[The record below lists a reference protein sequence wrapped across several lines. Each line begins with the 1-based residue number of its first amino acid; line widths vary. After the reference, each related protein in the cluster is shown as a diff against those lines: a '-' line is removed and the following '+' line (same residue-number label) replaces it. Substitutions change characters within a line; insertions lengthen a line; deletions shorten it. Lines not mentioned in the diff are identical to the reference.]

1 MKKILSKIFNF
12 LFINTILSIKFLNMA
27 RAAGIPPGGKEAIV
41 GGLRESATEAKLQP
55 IEPMA
60 MITDIMGYIL
70 GFLGI
75 IIFINIIFAGYQWI
89 MAGGNEETI
98 SKAKTRIKN
107 SIIGLIIIVSA
118 YIITINIFIITRN
131 AISQ

>member
-1 MKKILSKIFNF
+1 
-12 LFINTILSIKFLNMA
+12 MA

>member
-1 MKKILSKIFNF
+1 MKKILFKIFNF
-12 LFINTILSIKFLNMA
+12 LFINTILGIGFLNMA
-27 RAAGIPPGGKEAIV
+27 KAEGIPPGGKEAIV
-41 GGLRESATEAKLQP
+41 GGLTESATEAQLQP

-60 MITDIMGYIL
+60 MITDIMGYVL

-89 MAGGNEETI
+89 MAGGNEEAI

-118 YIITINIFIITRN
+118 YIITRNLFIITKDV
-131 AISQ
+131 IS